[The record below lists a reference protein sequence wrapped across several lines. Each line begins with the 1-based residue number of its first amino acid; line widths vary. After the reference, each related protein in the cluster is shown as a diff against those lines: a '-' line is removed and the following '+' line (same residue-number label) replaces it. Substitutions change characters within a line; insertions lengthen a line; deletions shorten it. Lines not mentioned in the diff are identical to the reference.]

1 MSQSKSTAQK
11 STALGRRYGRA
22 LLELAD
28 EAKLREKIGKELE
41 SLQGAWDTSGEL
53 REVFVNPSVDAEVR
67 KKIIVALSE
76 KLGLHTFVVN
86 TLKLLADRQRIE
98 HLPEVIAAYLEIAN
112 AAEGRVVAEVITAK
126 PMPASYYAKL
136 EKVLEEATGSKVT
149 IERSEDPSLIG
160 GVVTR
165 VGDLV
170 FDGSLRTRLNE
181 LKETMLSQ

>member
-1 MSQSKSTAQK
+1 MSAVK

-22 LLELAD
+22 LLALAD
-28 EAKLREKIGKELE
+28 ESNLRDKVAKELT
-41 SLQGAWDTSGEL
+41 SLQDAWEVSGEL
-53 REVFVNPSVDAEVR
+53 REVFANPSVDAELR
-67 KKIIVALSE
+67 KKVIEALAKRLMLSPI
-76 KLGLHTFVVN
+76 VVN
-86 TLKLLADRQRIE
+86 TMKLLADRARIE

-112 AAEGRVVAEVITAK
+112 AAEGRVVAQVTTAK
-126 PMPASYYAKL
+126 PMPDAYFAKL